1 MAKDNNII
9 KVFPREFITQINDEI
24 FKIPANQRGV
34 IDLTCWN
41 YIEIKNG
48 IYLFVGEKGYIKARK
63 SSQNAKL
70 ETFETGSLIKLVA
83 KEPEMLKFV
92 PVEKFKD
99 IDFIYDCYVEATRSC
114 YDIIEKTNYDHIKAL
129 AIKRKNA
136 IWNIFALAIQDAFME
151 LAERENFF
159 RQVNKDLAEAMA
171 NGEWDED
178 FTSTD
183 WESYEND
190 EDGDERS
197 DC

>member
-1 MAKDNNII
+1 
-9 KVFPREFITQINDEI
+9 
-24 FKIPANQRGV
+24 
-34 IDLTCWN
+34 
-41 YIEIKNG
+41 
-48 IYLFVGEKGYIKARK
+48 
-63 SSQNAKL
+63 
-70 ETFETGSLIKLVA
+70 
-83 KEPEMLKFV
+83 
-92 PVEKFKD
+92 
-99 IDFIYDCYVEATRSC
+99 
-114 YDIIEKTNYDHIKAL
+114 
-129 AIKRKNA
+129 
-136 IWNIFALAIQDAFME
+136 ME